1 MRLETLEK
9 GYCYHIYNRGINGC
23 NIFSNDKNKL
33 YFLYLIKHYLTSVV
47 TVFAYCLMDNHFHL
61 VVRINDE
68 SLVTQRFSN
77 FFNAYAKAYNKQ
89 QNRTGSLF
97 EKHFK
102 RVHLKDD
109 KYLKNLI
116 IYVHLNP
123 LHHLNQDYLQFRFS
137 SYQTFLSDKE
147 TQIARGEVIEIFDNI
162 ENFVYC
168 HSSKQEFLTEIYT
181 LE

>member
-1 MRLETLEK
+1 MKLETLEK
-9 GYCYHIYNRGINGC
+9 GCYYHIYNRGINGC

-33 YFLYLIKHYLTSVV
+33 YFLGLIKHYLTSVV

-61 VVRINDE
+61 VVRINDGG
-68 SLVTQRFSN
+68 LVTQRFSN

-102 RVHLKDD
+102 RVQLKDD

-116 IYVHLNP
+116 IYVHFNP
-123 LHHLNQDYLQFRFS
+123 MHHLNQDYLQFRFPRIKLF
-137 SYQTFLSDKE
+137 YQIKKHKL
-147 TQIARGEVIEIFDNI
+147 
-162 ENFVYC
+162 
-168 HSSKQEFLTEIYT
+168 QELR
-181 LE
+181 

>member
-1 MRLETLEK
+1 MKLETLEK
-9 GYCYHIYNRGINGC
+9 GYCYHIYNRGINSC
-23 NIFSNDKNKL
+23 NVFSNDKNKL
-33 YFLYLIKHYLTSVV
+33 YFLSLLKRYLTSVV

-61 VVRINDE
+61 VVRIDDK
-68 SLVTQRFSN
+68 SLASQSFSN
-77 FFNAYAKAYNKQ
+77 LFNAYAKAYNKE

-102 RVHLKDD
+102 RVQLKDD

-123 LHHLNQDYLQFRFS
+123 LHHLNQDYTQFQFS
-137 SYQTFLSDKE
+137 SYRSFLSDKA
-147 TQIARGEVIEIFDNI
+147 TQLARNEVIEMFDNI

-168 HSSKQEFLTEIYT
+168 HSSKQEILTEIYT